1 MNKALHHSIT
11 CMFLII
17 VFFAGAYKLQ
27 SQNIGRFELPHYDQL
42 PNRQIKKIFQDSE
55 GLIWYC
61 TEDGLCR
68 DDGYNIQIFRSD
80 FKTPDVIKHNH
91 ITCITEDLSGKIWF
105 GTLRGAYILDKND
118 YRITPIEG
126 YGFDSW
132 SINEIKATSDG
143 LVYIATNNKV
153 YRIKSRFF
161 SKTLK
166 RTNYGLHCKKAD
178 YVGSTSN
185 KNVSFPSIGRSRL
198 LPPHW
203 YGTRTTISSGL
214 PHTATDSSVSA
225 PMPETAAASMSP
237 YGKKP

>member
-105 GTLRGAYILDKND
+105 GTLRGAYKSK
-118 YRITPIEG
+118 RPPMV
-126 YGFDSW
+126 W
-132 SINEIKATSDG
+132 ST
-143 LVYIATNNKV
+143 
-153 YRIKSRFF
+153 
-161 SKTLK
+161 
-166 RTNYGLHCKKAD
+166 
-178 YVGSTSN
+178 
-185 KNVSFPSIGRSRL
+185 
-198 LPPHW
+198 LPP
-203 YGTRTTISSGL
+203 TIKCTVSMPVPPAS
-214 PHTATDSSVSA
+214 PTATI
-225 PMPETAAASMSP
+225 
-237 YGKKP
+237 

>member
-91 ITCITEDLSGKIWF
+91 ITCITEDL
-105 GTLRGAYILDKND
+105 LRKRMTKKAKN
-118 YRITPIEG
+118 
-126 YGFDSW
+126 
-132 SINEIKATSDG
+132 
-143 LVYIATNNKV
+143 
-153 YRIKSRFF
+153 SRF
-161 SKTLK
+161 
-166 RTNYGLHCKKAD
+166 GLL
-178 YVGSTSN
+178 
-185 KNVSFPSIGRSRL
+185 F
-198 LPPHW
+198 
-203 YGTRTTISSGL
+203 
-214 PHTATDSSVSA
+214 
-225 PMPETAAASMSP
+225 
-237 YGKKP
+237 

>member
-91 ITCITEDLSGKIWF
+91 ISQKTFPEKSGSALCAELIFWTK
-105 GTLRGAYILDKND
+105 TTTA
-118 YRITPIEG
+118 
-126 YGFDSW
+126 
-132 SINEIKATSDG
+132 
-143 LVYIATNNKV
+143 
-153 YRIKSRFF
+153 SR
-161 SKTLK
+161 
-166 RTNYGLHCKKAD
+166 
-178 YVGSTSN
+178 
-185 KNVSFPSIGRSRL
+185 P
-198 LPPHW
+198 
-203 YGTRTTISSGL
+203 
-214 PHTATDSSVSA
+214 
-225 PMPETAAASMSP
+225 
-237 YGKKP
+237 

>member
-11 CMFLII
+11 CIFLII

-27 SQNIGRFELPHYDQL
+27 SQNIGRFELPHYGQL

-80 FKTPDVIKHNH
+80 FKTPDVIKHNY

-153 YRIKSRFF
+153 YRFDARSTRLTHSYDIEWQGVTKKVTIIIKNTQ
-161 SKTLK
+161 K
-166 RTNYGLHCKKAD
+166 
-178 YVGSTSN
+178 N
-185 KNVSFPSIGRSRL
+185 KIRI
-198 LPPHW
+198 
-203 YGTRTTISSGL
+203 TTISF
-214 PHTATDSSVSA
+214 HR
-225 PMPETAAASMSP
+225 
-237 YGKKP
+237 